1 MYSIML
7 FIYDYMNIMMIII
20 LVGMF
25 NKCYEMLN
33 ESECLV
39 INYALGLFNY
49 WILLCCNYNS
59 I

>member
-49 WILLCCNYNS
+49 
-59 I
+59 